1 VVVLVDD
8 EPFLEGS
15 FLEASFE
22 DESLVEEPFF
32 DDSLFAASDDVD
44 VERLSL
50 R

>member
-1 VVVLVDD
+1 VVVLADD
-8 EPFLEGS
+8 EPDVDGSFLEGS
-15 FLEASFE
+15 FEDDSLE
-22 DESLVEEPFF
+22 DEPFF